1 MPMRYLE
8 VLDFAHQKLKPST
21 YLEIGVRTGTSLALA
36 RCRAIG
42 IDPAFTIKTELH
54 CDVSLFR
61 TTSDAYFSQPDP
73 LAATDGR
80 PFELAFIDGMHLFE
94 FALRDFIN
102 AERYSSTRGVI
113 FFDDMMPNSV
123 DEAARVKHTR
133 LWTGDVYSMV
143 EVLRRYRPDLS
154 VLGIDVR
161 PTGLLMVTG
170 LDPENTTL
178 ADNFGEILAE
188 FRKPDPQPVP
198 QQLIDRLGAQTPER
212 VMTSGLWEVLVDVEP
227 GTPAATVQQRIAER
241 LSTTLGSAY
250 ALPLTV

>member
-1 MPMRYLE
+1 MRYLQ
-8 VLDFAHQKLKPST
+8 VLDYAHQQLKPST

-42 IDPAFTIKTELH
+42 IDPAFTVKTELH

-61 TTSDAYFSQPDP
+61 TTSDAYFSRPDP

-102 AERYSSTRGVI
+102 AERYSSTRGMI

-143 EVLRRYRPDLS
+143 EVLRRYRPDLT
-154 VLGIDVR
+154 VLAIDVR
-161 PTGLLMVTG
+161 PTGLLLVTG
-170 LDPENTTL
+170 LDPENTVL
-178 ADNFGEILAE
+178 ADHYTEILEE

-198 QQLIDRLGAQTPER
+198 VQLIDRLGAQTPER
-212 VMTSGLWEVLVDVEP
+212 VMGSGLWDVLADVEP
-227 GTPAATVQQRIAER
+227 GTPAAVVQQRLAER
-241 LSTTLGSAY
+241 LSASLGPAY
-250 ALPLTV
+250 ARPLPV

>member
-1 MPMRYLE
+1 MRYLT
-8 VLDFAHQKLKPST
+8 VLEYAHRKLNPAT

-73 LAATDGR
+73 LAATGGR

-94 FALRDFIN
+94 YALRDFIN
-102 AERYSSTRGVI
+102 AERYSSTKGVI

-123 DEAARVKHTR
+123 EEAARVKHTR
-133 LWTGDVYSMV
+133 LWTGDVYSIV
-143 EVLRRYRPDLS
+143 EVLRRYRPDLT
-154 VLGIDVR
+154 VIMTDVR
-161 PTGLLMVTG
+161 PTGLLLVTG
-170 LDPENTTL
+170 LDPENTVL
-178 ADNFGEILAE
+178 ADNFTEILAE

-198 QQLIDRLGAQTPER
+198 IQLIDRLGAQSPER
-212 VMTSGLWEVLVDVEP
+212 VMQSDLWDTLIGVEP
-227 GTPAATVQQRIAER
+227 GTPAREVQDR
-241 LSTTLGSAY
+241 LSGRLGASLGAAY
-250 ALPLTV
+250 A